1 MTTFPLQNV
10 SLWWVLLLGISFGFW
25 LEVSGLGS
33 PRKLNAQLTL
43 RDWTVFKVMFTTIV
57 VAATAIYGL
66 QFYEYLDVELLK
78 IPTVFYWAMGIGGL
92 FVGCGLAIGGY
103 CPGTSIVGLFSGRLD
118 ALAFIGGVFGGV
130 YLFAACSKLL
140 EPLYDVPEN
149 HIRQTLMEVTG
160 LPVSLIILILIGIAV
175 TGYFVGTWFET
186 QHHGVIHAEDLDK

>member
-1 MTTFPLQNV
+1 
-10 SLWWVLLLGISFGFW
+10 
-25 LEVSGLGS
+25 
-33 PRKLNAQLTL
+33 
-43 RDWTVFKVMFTTIV
+43 MFTTIV

-78 IPTVFYWAMGIGGL
+78 IPTVFYLAMGIGGT

-103 CPGTSIVGLFSGRLD
+103 CPGTSVIGLFSGRLD

-186 QHHGVIHAEDLDK
+186 QHHRVIHAEDLDK